1 MVKRVPR
8 HYRDRQRR
16 AIYHIPQF
24 RLRPKRSPL
33 TRIACCPSLLW
44 SFYIVTAMPPRSG
57 PAPPPLAKIRPHDA
71 ALSWAV
77 AESRHLRQNLTSDS
91 SDIAQRFVSYE
102 SGCAA
107 TKVVADHQREGLAA
121 DTTPSTRRY
130 LVNAINTVQI
140 ARIAR
145 AETHADEFNAITQAL
160 CPDRG
165 IGPPQVDLRARDT
178 SNLVQQSSL
187 DTSMSNGLNPP
198 QKLNSPRRP
207 ETPRRLDLPIGS
219 LPHRMRTRSASPP
232 RLSGTSLP
240 PSPPSISAVDRNRKR
255 VLDRQS
261 QARVRNRA
269 KANRII
275 TAQVAS
281 YFVNGDPQ
289 SGEEQRIFRDVLG
302 IFLGQGYSGDRE
314 VDAGEL
320 ARKYG
325 ELQAAEEGDV

>member
-1 MVKRVPR
+1 
-8 HYRDRQRR
+8 
-16 AIYHIPQF
+16 
-24 RLRPKRSPL
+24 
-33 TRIACCPSLLW
+33 
-44 SFYIVTAMPPRSG
+44 MPPGSG
-57 PAPPPLAKIRPHDA
+57 PALPPLAKIRPHDA
-71 ALSWAV
+71 ALSRVV
-77 AESRHLRQNLTSDS
+77 AESRRLRQNLTSDS

-107 TKVVADHQREGLAA
+107 KEVVADHQRDGLAA
-121 DTTPSTRRY
+121 NITPSTRRY

-145 AETHADEFNAITQAL
+145 AETHSDEFDAMTQAL
-160 CPDRG
+160 CPNRG
-165 IGPPQVDLRARDT
+165 MGPPQVDLRARDT

-187 DTSMSNGLNPP
+187 DTQTSNRLKPP

-207 ETPRRLDLPIGS
+207 ETPRRLDSPVGS
-219 LPHRMRTRSASPP
+219 LGHRARARSASPP
-232 RLSGTSLP
+232 RLFGTVPP
-240 PSPPSISAVDRNRKR
+240 PSPSIRSADRNRKK

-269 KANRII
+269 KANRNI
-275 TAQVAS
+275 TAQIAS
-281 YFVNGDPQ
+281 YFVNGNPQ

-325 ELQAAEEGDV
+325 ELQAPEEDDV